1 MNLLT
6 LVIWSLRRPPSGDMR
21 SSLWCPCSVAACQA
35 RGLCLLF
42 SRNLSP
48 ISGLLWRPPVV
59 SFQRELGKEHGEVC
73 AHSHL
78 ELTVQPSL
86 SVKAWNVPWTYEVC
100 GGTVVVYL
108 RWQVLAPQLRTVLGN
123 LE

>member
-6 LVIWSLRRPPSGDMR
+6 LGIWSLRRPPSGDVR
-21 SSLWCPCSVAACQA
+21 SSLWCPRSVASCQA

-59 SFQRELGKEHGEVC
+59 SLQRERGKEHGEVC

-78 ELTVQPSL
+78 EPTVQPSL
-86 SVKAWNVPWTYEVC
+86 SVEAGNVPWTYEVR
-100 GGTVVVYL
+100 GGIVVVYL
-108 RWQVLAPQLRTVLGN
+108 RWQVLAPRLRIVLGN